1 MQKKDAESLT
11 SVIQQ
16 YLHAIGADVRI
27 KEIRALQ
34 KWDDVVGRAIS
45 RDTIDIDLRNGNLT
59 VKFKSPLIRNE
70 IMARRSEII
79 RKMNEAAG
87 ENIVKI
93 INVK

>member
-1 MQKKDAESLT
+1 MERNDAKPLSNVLR
-11 SVIQQ
+11 Q

-27 KEIRALQ
+27 REIRALQ
-34 KWDDVVGRAIS
+34 KWDEVVGRVIS
-45 RDTIDIDLRNGNLT
+45 RDTIDIDLRKGVLT

-79 RKMNEAAG
+79 RKMNDAAG

>member
-34 KWDDVVGRAIS
+34 KWDDVVGRVIS
-45 RDTIDIDLRNGNLT
+45 RDTIDIDLRKGVLT

-79 RKMNEAAG
+79 RKMNDAAG

>member
-1 MQKKDAESLT
+1 MQKKDAETLS

-27 KEIRALQ
+27 REIRALQ
-34 KWDDVVGRAIS
+34 KWDDVVGRVIA
-45 RDTIDIDLRNGNLT
+45 RDTIDLDLRKGVLT

-79 RKMNEAAG
+79 RLMNEAAG

-93 INVK
+93 INIR

>member
-1 MQKKDAESLT
+1 MQKKDAETLS

-27 KEIRALQ
+27 REIRALQ
-34 KWDDVVGRAIS
+34 KWDDVVGRVIA
-45 RDTIDIDLRNGNLT
+45 RDTIDLDLRKGVLT

-79 RKMNEAAG
+79 RFMNEAAG

-93 INVK
+93 INIR